1 MPSVG
6 TVTQTPLQLAIE
18 DLRGWVMTSTR
29 ELAVVLPLHGTAV
42 AEPRLIAVGDAVS
55 VVVTP
60 AVVLRAVLRSGA
72 TSYVLVHTH
81 VQDAPPGAADGAV
94 TRRLVSASA
103 IVGVRMVGH
112 YVLTPS
118 ATHDCLA
125 A

>member
-1 MPSVG
+1 MN
-6 TVTQTPLQLAIE
+6 QTPLHRALE
-18 DLRGWVMTSTR
+18 DLRGWVMTPER
-29 ELAVVLPLHGTAV
+29 ELAIVLPLHGTAV
-42 AEPRLIAVGDAVS
+42 GVPRLIALGDAVS

-60 AVVLRAVLRSGA
+60 AVVLRAVLRSDA
-72 TSYVLVHTH
+72 TSFALVHTH
-81 VQDAPPGAADGAV
+81 VWDGPPGAADGAV
-94 TRRLVSASA
+94 TRRLVAASA